1 MATQTLR
8 GGAVIGQIDYPLILE
23 TDASPSASDGVGI
36 QFRAASDGSFPIK
49 HLATIQATATD
60 VDFGQIK
67 GKLSFLTNDQGGDA
81 LVERLSVDDSG
92 QMLVT
97 GGSGSAPAYAFGGD
111 ADTGMTSGGTNVI
124 AFVTGASSRVNI
136 TTTALIMA
144 TATAASIQNEA
155 SSATNP
161 TLIPDRTEL
170 GSGIGGTANG
180 VSVIALS
187 TEMIDVTSTTVVF
200 PLGYQSTAQSLTPA
214 ADGSAG
220 SVILPNTTAVA
231 VGAVTNDAND
241 WILLPL
247 LASVPVG
254 HTIKIACNAGGAF
267 EIRTPASSSQKINT
281 VDSDGSAKEL
291 TCVDTELVVVE
302 SMGAT
307 DGWIARSFTALGADN
322 GALVPSA

>member
-67 GKLSFLTNDQGGDA
+67 GKLSFFTNDQGGDA
-81 LVERLSVDDSG
+81 LVERLAINDSG
-92 QMLVT
+92 QILV
-97 GGSGSAPAYAFGGD
+97 GD
-111 ADTGMTSGGTNVI
+111 GTAALPSYGFVDNPDTGIFLSTNRM
-124 AFVTGASSRVNI
+124 FFSVN
-136 TTTALIMA
+136 
-144 TATAASIQNEA
+144 AASIVYVNASGILSNNLAGGMLLNET

-161 TLIPDRTEL
+161 TLCPDQSEL